1 MRPTDE
7 YLEDPSTLSLTYV
20 KPTTEGSVY
29 FLVVEFVEAREEEG
43 DVPHTDLPPEKDLT
57 KKHRDQEQG
66 ITQRLNKKYE
76 VDAYLLNLGA
86 LEEPSPGRPNA
97 VCVSAKGTWN
107 IV

>member
-1 MRPTDE
+1 
-7 YLEDPSTLSLTYV
+7 V

-29 FLVVEFVEAREEEG
+29 FLVVEFADVTDEG
-43 DVPHTDLPPEKDLT
+43 EDGEPAVPRTELPPEKDLT
-57 KKHRDQEQG
+57 KKHHEQERG
-66 ITQRLNKKYE
+66 ITHRLNKKYE